1 MKKICFAL
9 TLLLCCGSAFAFD
22 FDPIGTVK
30 KAFGSVAGEK
40 GSGITAG
47 FSRDDSLEVVKDD
60 IYRLMWQDQQFMGS
74 SATLSPLSAMGDK
87 YNNKMTYAEAVKYC
101 DDLNFAGFDDWRL
114 PTANE
119 LLSITDDTKYNPA
132 INKAFKNVAYE
143 TNDKGEKNYGWY
155 WSSTESAGGSSNAW
169 IVDFKDGDISWSDV
183 YNSRF
188 VRCVRDY

>member
-47 FSRDDSLEVVKDD
+47 FSRDDRLEVVKDD
-60 IYRLMWQDQQFMGS
+60 IYRLMWQDQQFMDS
-74 SATLSPLSAMGDK
+74 SATVFPFSAMGDK
-87 YNNKMTYAEAVKYC
+87 YNEMTYDEAVKYC
-101 DDLNFAGFDDWRL
+101 KNLKFAGFDDWRL
-114 PTANE
+114 PTINE
-119 LLSITDDTKYNPA
+119 LLSITDDTRFEPA
-132 INKAFKNVAYE
+132 INKAFKNVAYA
-143 TNDKGEKNYGWY
+143 TNNKGEKSYSWY
-155 WSSTESAGGSSNAW
+155 WSSTRSADVSSRSW
-169 IVDFKDGDISWSDV
+169 VVDFLYGYGAWFDV
-183 YNSRF
+183 FIRFF

>member
-47 FSRDDSLEVVKDD
+47 FSRDDRLEVVKDD
-60 IYRLMWQDQQFMGS
+60 IYRLMWQDQQFMDS
-74 SATLSPLSAMGDK
+74 SAAVSPLSAMGDK
-87 YNNKMTYAEAVKYC
+87 YNNKMTYAEAVNYC
-101 DDLNFAGFDDWRL
+101 ANLKFAGFDDWRL
-114 PTANE
+114 PTINE

-143 TNDKGEKNYGWY
+143 INDKGEKSYGWY
-155 WSSTESAGGSSNAW
+155 WSSTKYAVNSSLAWVVGFRNGG
-169 IVDFKDGDISWSDV
+169 DGWGNGSH
-183 YNSRF
+183 RGF
-188 VRCVRDY
+188 VRCVRQY

>member
-30 KAFGSVAGEK
+30 KAFGSVAGERE
-40 GSGITAG
+40 SGITAG
-47 FSRDDSLEVVKDD
+47 FSRDDRLEVVKDD

-87 YNNKMTYAEAVKYC
+87 YNNEMTYAEAVKYC
-101 DDLNFAGFDDWRL
+101 ENLNFAGYDDWRL
-114 PTANE
+114 PTINE

-132 INKAFKNVAYE
+132 INKAFKNVAYK
-143 TNDKGEKNYGWY
+143 TNDKGEKSYGWY
-155 WSSTESAGGSSNAW
+155 WSSTKSAGDSSSAW
-169 IVDFKDGDISWSDV
+169 FVNFRNGYDYWSGV
-183 YNSRF
+183 SYRSF
-188 VRCVRDY
+188 VRCVRGY

>member
-1 MKKICFAL
+1 MKKICFTL

-30 KAFGSVAGEK
+30 RAFGSVAGEK
-40 GSGITAG
+40 GSGITDG
-47 FSRDDSLEVVKDD
+47 FSRDDRLEVVKDD